1 MIVLLGSRASVLEA
15 AVIAVSEVIHGPDNL

>member
-1 MIVLLGSRASVLEA
+1 MVVLGSRVAVLEA